1 MHRHT
6 AIASVL
12 ASLAVVSASSAA
24 IVVNVGTVRQVS
36 PRPTIEYTGS
46 YGSAVSSRLD
56 PEGLRTVT
64 RFDLHDIVVSLGGD
78 LALTEVRVYDAG
90 GNSYGNWSP
99 GADIDMMRIAG
110 LIPAGDIAFR
120 YSGAVTQHASEASE
134 VLRNRTYTCDAV
146 SGDQHYN
153 SQHFISLGAGGRAI
167 MQFSGFLHSAGS
179 TGGSGEGSGEGSGTG
194 MGGGTGVGGWTG
206 GSGGTT
212 ESIYGGLLVAD
223 GMALEVSEA
232 GLGEIWGVELV
243 FEPAAVPA
251 PGALALLALA
261 GIVARRRR

>member
-12 ASLAVVSASSAA
+12 TSLVVASASSAA

-36 PRPTIEYTGS
+36 PRPMVEYTGS

-56 PEGLRTVT
+56 PDGTRTVT
-64 RFDLHDIVVSLGGD
+64 RFDLHDIVVRLGGD
-78 LALTEVRVYDAG
+78 LALTEARVYDAG

-110 LIPAGDIAFR
+110 VIPAGDIAFR
-120 YSGAVTQHASEASE
+120 YTGTVAQHLSESSA
-134 VLRNRTYTCDAV
+134 VLRNRTYTCDAI
-146 SGDQHYN
+146 SGDQHFN
-153 SQHFISLGAGGRAI
+153 SEHFISLGAGGRAI

-179 TGGSGEGSGEGSGTG
+179 TGGSGSGSGEGTG
-194 MGGGTGVGGWTG
+194 MGGGTGMGEWTG
-206 GSGGTT
+206 GSGGTEPT
-212 ESIYGGLLVAD
+212 YGGLLIAN

-232 GLGEIWGVELV
+232 GLGEGWGVELV
-243 FEPAAVPA
+243 FEPATVPA
-251 PGALALLALA
+251 PGAVALLALA
-261 GIVARRRR
+261 GMVARRRR